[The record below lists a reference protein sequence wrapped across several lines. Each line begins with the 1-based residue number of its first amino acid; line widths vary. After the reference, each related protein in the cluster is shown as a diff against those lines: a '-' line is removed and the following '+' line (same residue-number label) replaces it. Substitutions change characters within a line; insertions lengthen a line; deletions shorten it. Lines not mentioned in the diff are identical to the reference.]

1 MKSRMF
7 FLALALCASVFVMA
21 CGSSGPSGTLK
32 SYIGH
37 MEKGDSESAMKM
49 VSTAKMPAG
58 MKDSKEFK
66 DKMKQVG
73 DEAAKDIKGK
83 GGIKSVNIKDEK
95 INGDNADV
103 KFTITYGNGTEEK
116 EETAK
121 LIKENGE
128 WKIAG

>member
-1 MKSRMF
+1 
-7 FLALALCASVFVMA
+7 
-21 CGSSGPSGTLK
+21 
-32 SYIGH
+32 
-37 MEKGDSESAMKM
+37 MEKGDTDSAMKM
-49 VSTAKMPAG
+49 VSTAKMPEG

-73 DEAAKDIKGK
+73 DEAAKEIKGK

-95 INGDNADV
+95 VNGDNADV

-121 LIKENGE
+121 LVKENGE